1 MGLLEGKVA
10 IISGSGRGIGRAAAE
25 IFAREGASVVVND
38 LDKDPANEVVEFI
51 KGRGGKAVACPGNV
65 TAPDFGERFVK
76 TALESFGRL
85 DIIVN
90 NAGYTWD
97 AVIQN
102 MTDEQWY
109 AMIDVHA
116 TAPFRILRAAAPYIR
131 NAVKQEKAAGQYVQ
145 RKIVNVSS
153 LAAYGSAG
161 QVNYSAGKAAMLGII
176 KTLAKEW
183 GRYNVNA
190 NAVVYGWIKTRLT
203 GEKETS
209 QDIVIEGKSI
219 AVGVPKAGIDN
230 MLMTLPLGRA
240 GTPVEAASAIFFFA
254 SPLAD
259 YVTGQVL
266 PVDGG
271 MHI

>member
-1 MGLLEGKVA
+1 MGLLDGKVA
-10 IISGSGRGIGRAAAE
+10 IISGSGRGIGRASAE
-25 IFAREGASVVVND
+25 IFSREGASIVVND
-38 LDKDPANEVVEFI
+38 LDQEPANEVVGFI
-51 KGRGGKAVACPGNV
+51 KGRGGKAIACVGNV
-65 TAPDFGERFVK
+65 TAPDFGEHFVK

-90 NAGYTWD
+90 CAGYTWD
-97 AVIQN
+97 SVIQN
-102 MTDEQWY
+102 LTDEQWY

-131 NAVKQEKAAGQYVQ
+131 GAVKAEKEAGQYVQ
-145 RKIVNVSS
+145 RKVVNISS

-161 QVNYSAGKAAMLGII
+161 QTNYSAGKAAMLGIT

-183 GRYNVNA
+183 GRYNINVNA
-190 NAVVYGWIKTRLT
+190 IVYGWIRTRLT
-203 GEKETS
+203 GEKEMS
-209 QDIVIEGKSI
+209 PDIVIEGRSI

-230 MLMTLPLGRA
+230 MLTTLPLGRA
-240 GTPVEAASAIFFFA
+240 GTPVEAALAIFFLA

-259 YVTGQVL
+259 YITGQVL
-266 PVDGG
+266 AVDGG